1 MAVISVL
8 IAACQRFV
16 LKIWSVPKELFRS
29 AFAHPRF
36 ANIALE
42 FFTEAAVLVFVFPIL
57 DKIVQ
62 FGPKGVTLKLGLG
75 SVVTAFFFLFIAGII
90 GGWIKDK
97 H

>member
-1 MAVISVL
+1 MISGL
-8 IAACQRFV
+8 IAGCQTLV
-16 LKIWSVPKELFRS
+16 LKIWSFPKEVFRV

-36 ANIALE
+36 VSIALE

-62 FGPKGVTLKLGLG
+62 FGPKGVTLKLGIG
-75 SVVTAFFFLFIAGII
+75 SVGTAFFFLFIAGII
-90 GGWIKDK
+90 GGRIKDK